1 MVKNMPMMVAE
12 AARRA
17 DDSEDTIRRLFDRGA
32 LAGVRTSG
40 GVRLLDPG
48 AVDAFVRERA
58 EKRRSRA

>member
-1 MVKNMPMMVAE
+1 MMVSE

-17 DDSEDTIRRLFDRGA
+17 EVSEDTIRRLFDRGI

-40 GVRLLDPG
+40 GVRLLEPG

-58 EKRRSRA
+58 EKRGDRA